1 MAPRKERPEL
11 PPILTDAEFRRGL
24 SKPAQGYL
32 FFGEEDYLKLHAL
45 EAARQAISPDP
56 SFAAFNEIRMDAL
69 DYTPARLLD
78 ALVPLPMMQER
89 KLVSLS
95 GFNLTS
101 LRASDVDRFCETVEL
116 LAEHPHNC
124 LIVTVP
130 NEGLDTG
137 NLPKKPSELF
147 LRLTEV
153 LTPVRFNRVP
163 PAKLAGWVIKHF
175 NHGGVSASPAVASF
189 LIDYCGRDMFTLAA
203 EAEKLCCYVLAHGR
217 TEVTEA
223 DVREVACAGME
234 YDAFALGN
242 AIMEGRRAD
251 ALSAL
256 AVLRHR
262 RADPILLL
270 GEIIRTWSEMLTV
283 RLLTAEGKS
292 PEEIFALTKIHTYR
306 VGLYRKAGAVIDDA
320 RLRRAIALCA
330 EADARLK
337 QSPQGYAALER
348 LICAL

>member
-1 MAPRKERPEL
+1 M
-11 PPILTDAEFRRGL
+11 
-24 SKPAQGYL
+24 
-32 FFGEEDYLKLHAL
+32 
-45 EAARQAISPDP
+45 
-56 SFAAFNEIRMDAL
+56 
-69 DYTPARLLD
+69 
-78 ALVPLPMMQER
+78 
-89 KLVSLS
+89 
-95 GFNLTS
+95 
-101 LRASDVDRFCETVEL
+101 VEL
-116 LAEHPHNC
+116 TTHTH
-124 LIVTVP
+124 
-130 NEGLDTG
+130 
-137 NLPKKPSELF
+137 
-147 LRLTEV
+147 LR
-153 LTPVRFNRVP
+153 
-163 PAKLAGWVIKHF
+163 
-175 NHGGVSASPAVASF
+175 
-189 LIDYCGRDMFTLAA
+189 
-203 EAEKLCCYVLAHGR
+203 EKLCCYVLAHGR
-217 TEVTEA
+217 TEVTEV

-306 VGLYRKAGAVIDDA
+306 VGLYRKAGAVIDDT